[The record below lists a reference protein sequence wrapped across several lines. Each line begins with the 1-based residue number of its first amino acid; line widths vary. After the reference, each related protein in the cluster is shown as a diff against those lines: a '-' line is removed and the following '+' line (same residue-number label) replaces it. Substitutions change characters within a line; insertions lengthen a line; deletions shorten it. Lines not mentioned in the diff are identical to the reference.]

1 MLITAGG
8 RITCQQCSA
17 RSKRTK
23 QQCRA
28 PAMKGKKVCRIH
40 GGLSRGPVT
49 EAGRLRCAAAKT
61 KHGLDTRQR
70 RAEVSA
76 GLFNLHELE
85 TLGRS
90 IGVITEP
97 PHAEGNHRGN
107 RVIECK
113 ILPLSLGGE
122 TVSPPPRYRLW
133 MIFLD

>member
-40 GGLSRGPVT
+40 GGLSRGPIT

-76 GLFNLHELE
+76 GLFCLHELE
-85 TLGRS
+85 TQGRS
-90 IGVITEP
+90 IGLITG
-97 PHAEGNHRGN
+97 PHSRG
-107 RVIECK
+107 RK
-113 ILPLSLGGE
+113 PTGG
-122 TVSPPPRYRLW
+122 
-133 MIFLD
+133 

>member
-76 GLFNLHELE
+76 GLFYLHVLHTIDAGSLRYTRLPSTSPVNASIPYSRKLE
-85 TLGRS
+85 SWQMIASPCQPLTLM
-90 IGVITEP
+90 T
-97 PHAEGNHRGN
+97 N
-107 RVIECK
+107 
-113 ILPLSLGGE
+113 
-122 TVSPPPRYRLW
+122 
-133 MIFLD
+133 

>member
-90 IGVITEP
+90 IGLITG
-97 PHAEGNHRGN
+97 PHSRG
-107 RVIECK
+107 RK
-113 ILPLSLGGE
+113 PAGK
-122 TVSPPPRYRLW
+122 
-133 MIFLD
+133 

>member
-1 MLITAGG
+1 MNPASWKTKNRGNLS
-8 RITCQQCSA
+8 SA

-40 GGLSRGPVT
+40 GGLSRGSVT

-85 TLGRS
+85 TLGRN
-90 IGVITEP
+90 IGLITG
-97 PHAEGNHRGN
+97 PHSRG
-107 RVIECK
+107 RK
-113 ILPLSLGGE
+113 PTGK
-122 TVSPPPRYRLW
+122 
-133 MIFLD
+133 

>member
-40 GGLSRGPVT
+40 GGLSRGPIT

-61 KHGLDTRQR
+61 KHGLDHANAGQR
-70 RAEVSA
+70 LVLACSA
-76 GLFNLHELE
+76 YMNLRRWGE
-85 TLGRS
+85 TL
-90 IGVITEP
+90 
-97 PHAEGNHRGN
+97 A
-107 RVIECK
+107 
-113 ILPLSLGGE
+113 
-122 TVSPPPRYRLW
+122 
-133 MIFLD
+133 